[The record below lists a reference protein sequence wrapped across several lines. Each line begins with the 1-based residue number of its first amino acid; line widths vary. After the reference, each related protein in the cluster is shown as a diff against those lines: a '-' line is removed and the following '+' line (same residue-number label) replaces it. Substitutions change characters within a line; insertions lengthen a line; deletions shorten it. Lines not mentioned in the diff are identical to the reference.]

1 MSEASLA
8 KRRSSAREKA
18 MQALYQWT
26 ISGNDLR
33 DIEAQF
39 HDEQNMAKVDLEYF
53 HDLLHGVPEQLAE
66 LDSILAPYMDRQDE
80 MLDHVEQAILRLS
93 AWELRN
99 RLDVP
104 YQVVIKEAINL
115 ARSFG
120 AAKSHKFINGVLDKL
135 ARECRAIEVDRG

>member
-1 MSEASLA
+1 MSDASLA

-26 ISGNDLR
+26 ISGNNLR

-39 HDEQNMAKVDLEYF
+39 HDEQNMAKVDVEYF
-53 HDLLHGVPEQLAE
+53 HELLHGVPAQLAE
-66 LDSILAPYMDRQDE
+66 IDSMLAPYMDRQDE
-80 MLDHVEQAILRLS
+80 MLDHVEQAILRVS

-120 AAKSHKFINGVLDKL
+120 AAQSHKFVNGVLDKL
-135 ARECRAIEVDRG
+135 ARECRSIEVNRS

>member
-1 MSEASLA
+1 MSEPSLA

-26 ISGNDLR
+26 ISGSELS
-33 DIEAQF
+33 DIEVQF
-39 HDEQNMAKVDLEYF
+39 HAEQNMSKVDLDYF
-53 HDLLHGVPEQLAE
+53 HELLHGVPTQLA
-66 LDSILAPYMDRQDE
+66 DIDAMLAPYMNRQDE

-104 YQVVIKEAINL
+104 YQVVIKEAIHL
-115 ARSFG
+115 ARQFG
-120 AAKSHKFINGVLDKL
+120 AAQSHKFVNGVLDKL
-135 ARECRAIEVDRG
+135 ARECRAVEIKRN

>member
-1 MSEASLA
+1 MSDASLA

-26 ISGNDLR
+26 ISGNNLS
-33 DIEAQF
+33 DIEVQF
-39 HDEQNMAKVDLEYF
+39 HDEQNMAKVDVEYF
-53 HDLLHGVPEQLAE
+53 HELLHGVPAQLAE
-66 LDSILAPYMDRQDE
+66 IDAMLAPHLSRQDE

-104 YQVVIKEAINL
+104 YQVVIKEAIHL
-115 ARSFG
+115 ARAFG
-120 AAKSHKFINGVLDKL
+120 AAQSHKFVNGVLDKL
-135 ARECRAIEVDRG
+135 AREVRSVEINRG